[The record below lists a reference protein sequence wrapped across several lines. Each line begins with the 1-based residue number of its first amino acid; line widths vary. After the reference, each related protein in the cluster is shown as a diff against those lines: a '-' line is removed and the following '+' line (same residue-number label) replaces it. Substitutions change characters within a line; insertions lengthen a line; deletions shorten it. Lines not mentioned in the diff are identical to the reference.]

1 MAFFQ
6 HLQLKYKFWA
16 VNSVTF
22 VSTMLLV
29 LVALWVEQDRIHEL
43 RQELAREILAQPQTD
58 TQLTGLRWLPAGNTA
73 ATATGTATWLPPEQ
87 LSISQTTDAMHGAWL
102 INQGGE
108 ARLLGVERQ
117 GYIALLLDRAPL
129 YAIVVL
135 ALMLGVLM
143 VSQLL
148 ISFITRNL
156 LALRDVM
163 LTVQET
169 GDLTLRAPVVSRD
182 EVGAMAQTFNA
193 MQSAQQEVVG
203 TVRQAASQLE
213 QGTDEMARLMSSVKD
228 GMVTQQGETDM
239 VAAAVNEMSATV
251 QDIAGNSAVTR
262 DQSTQADAMAREGR
276 DQVLRVSQTITGLA
290 TSIERCTQHM
300 QKLEGH
306 SQEISGVVRVIRDI
320 AEQTNL
326 LALNAAIEAARA
338 GDSGRGFAVVADEV
352 RNLAGRTSSATEE
365 VAQIVNDIRQQSG
378 AVVEHMQR
386 QAEQL
391 TQAAEQVE
399 RTGEQLQGI
408 ATLAEDVAAQVGQ
421 IDSGTRHNHERLAEL
436 SVAVGQLRSD
446 VSDSEVQ
453 TRQLSSSSDRLVE
466 LAESVS
472 EQLAG
477 VKLDDYHQR
486 VYDLARTAAQQIS
499 EQFECDVENGRISL
513 GDLFDRNY
521 QPIPNTFPPKF
532 KTRFDD
538 YADHVLPGIQEPLLQ
553 QHEGLVFAIATTAE
567 GYVPTHNRAFN
578 HPPTGD
584 RTVDTARS
592 RGKRLFNDRTGIRC
606 GSHQQP
612 LLLQTYTRDTGEL
625 MHDLSVPITVKG
637 RHWGGIRLGYKPEK

>member
-1 MAFFQ
+1 MRSAFVTYPKACLL
-6 HLQLKYKFWA
+6 HA
-16 VNSVTF
+16 VG
-22 VSTMLLV
+22 
-29 LVALWVEQDRIHEL
+29 
-43 RQELAREILAQPQTD
+43 LA
-58 TQLTGLRWLPAGNTA
+58 GL
-73 ATATGTATWLPPEQ
+73 
-87 LSISQTTDAMHGAWL
+87 
-102 INQGGE
+102 
-108 ARLLGVERQ
+108 
-117 GYIALLLDRAPL
+117 ALLYHTVAVPWF
-129 YAIVVL
+129 
-135 ALMLGVLM
+135 
-143 VSQLL
+143 
-148 ISFITRNL
+148 ISLPSFLL
-156 LALRDVM
+156 LALWPWLGPWQRQDQASQSAGADAQHAFNELSQNLSRHTCHNALAAAEVAHAA
-163 LTVQET
+163 LQLSGRLQSQLGATEQINQAAEAITHTEHENALLAEQTLGAAQNVRQSSIS
-169 GDLTLRAPVVSRD
+169 GQQDLREAIT
-182 EVGAMAQTFNA
+182 AMQQLSAQTA
-193 MQSAQQEVVG
+193 TSRELIDG
-203 TVRQAASQLE
+203 LSTRTE
-213 QGTDEMARLMSSVKD
+213 QIET
-228 GMVTQQGETDM
+228 VTQVIQ
-239 VAAAVNEMSATV
+239 S
-251 QDIAGNSAVTR
+251 IAS
-262 DQSTQADAMAREGR
+262 
-276 DQVLRVSQTITGLA
+276 
-290 TSIERCTQHM
+290 
-300 QKLEGH
+300 
-306 SQEISGVVRVIRDI
+306 
-320 AEQTNL
+320 QTNL

-338 GDSGRGFAVVADEV
+338 GEMGRGFAVVADEV

-532 KTRFDD
+532 RTRFDD

-625 MHDLSVPITVKG
+625 MHDLSVPIMVKG

>member
-1 MAFFQ
+1 MRSAFVAYP
-6 HLQLKYKFWA
+6 K
-16 VNSVTF
+16 TF
-22 VSTMLLV
+22 LLH
-29 LVALWVEQDRIHEL
+29 A
-43 RQELAREILAQPQTD
+43 A
-58 TQLTGLRWLPAGNTA
+58 GL
-73 ATATGTATWLPPEQ
+73 
-87 LSISQTTDAMHGAWL
+87 
-102 INQGGE
+102 
-108 ARLLGVERQ
+108 
-117 GYIALLLDRAPL
+117 IALAFVYQSVQVPWF
-129 YAIVVL
+129 
-135 ALMLGVLM
+135 
-143 VSQLL
+143 
-148 ISFITRNL
+148 ISLPSFLL
-156 LALRDVM
+156 LALWPWLGPWQREESSAQSGAANAHVSFNE
-163 LTVQET
+163 LSQNLSRHTCHNALAAAEVAHAALQLSGRLQSQLSATEQINQAAEAIT
-169 GDLTLRAPVVSRD
+169 HTEHENALLAEQTLGAAQNVRQSSTSGQQDLREAI
-182 EVGAMAQTFNA
+182 EAMQQLSAQTA
-193 MQSAQQEVVG
+193 TSRELIDG
-203 TVRQAASQLE
+203 LSSRTE
-213 QGTDEMARLMSSVKD
+213 QIEK
-228 GMVTQQGETDM
+228 VTQVIQ
-239 VAAAVNEMSATV
+239 A
-251 QDIAGNSAVTR
+251 IAS
-262 DQSTQADAMAREGR
+262 
-276 DQVLRVSQTITGLA
+276 
-290 TSIERCTQHM
+290 
-300 QKLEGH
+300 
-306 SQEISGVVRVIRDI
+306 
-320 AEQTNL
+320 QTNL

-338 GDSGRGFAVVADEV
+338 GEMGRGFAVVADEV

-408 ATLAEDVAAQVGQ
+408 ASLAEDVAAQVGQ

-472 EQLAG
+472 EQLSA

-486 VYDLARTAAQQIS
+486 VYDLARMAAQQIS
-499 EQFECDVENGRISL
+499 EQFECDVDNNRISL

-521 QPIPNTFPPKF
+521 QPIPNTYPAKY

-538 YADHVLPGIQEPLLQ
+538 YADRVLPQIQEPLLQ

-625 MHDLSVPITVKG
+625 MHDLSVPIMVKG